1 MFIQIILCLSSF
13 PPRCLFV
20 EVVRDV
26 VVLSAV
32 VALVDDSRRVRG
44 LGRNRCSSGGGG
56 GRRSFFLGRSLLGGD
71 GRGCRHRRRGSSL
84 LRRTS
89 IVRQDGVFCC
99 LLLLSSRA
107 VGHLDPRH
115 RSGRQHVVPGLSSP
129 ALRA

>member
-13 PPRCLFV
+13 PPRCIFV

-32 VALVDDSRRVRG
+32 VAHVDDSRRVRG

-56 GRRSFFLGRSLLGGD
+56 GGSSFFLGRSLLGGD

-89 IVRQDGVFCC
+89 IVRQEGVFSGLR
-99 LLLLSSRA
+99 LLRSRA
-107 VGHLDPRH
+107 VGHLDFCFC
-115 RSGRQHVVPGLSSP
+115 SGWLFVVL
-129 ALRA
+129 